1 MPPPSQCRVRTSE
14 CRLGHGK
21 LPDIPHLHTKSSR
34 IQGALLL
41 SHGIQDLWVLLQLH
55 GAFQKRALQAPNACP
70 PTWPGSA
77 ALRRRPAPAARL
89 EARRRGTP
97 AEAAGRPR
105 WPSARWPRSARR
117 GLRSAAREEPLAGRP
132 VTLARRA
139 PAWRRSGR
147 PPARRCPRLLGG
159 HTALVSGSKLLAGPS
174 VALSRSARPCQR
186 SSPREQ
192 MSQVHPTA
200 TVPILTATSATSRS
214 LRNSAEA
221 NSLAVQS
228 KETLKSRLQH
238 PSLPPH
244 SFQHHLQSSSSTA
257 RRKALTSLYENCLLP
272 DTLRHSAHGPL
283 PCTSRSALSS
293 CAAKGKAL
301 PSCAHDLQGAFEP
314 SILPDCHKHQLPIAS
329 QLTRGKLQGQAVL
342 PAICLGQSPSKA
354 SPLAARSLAL
364 PAAAWKRT
372 AARCPSAARWPSRS
386 QARCARQGWHAPA

>member
-21 LPDIPHLHTKSSR
+21 LPDIPHLHTKSLR
-34 IQGALLL
+34 IRGALLL

-139 PAWRRSGR
+139 PAWRRSAR

-159 HTALVSGSKLLAGPS
+159 HTALVSGCFRELACFQ
-174 VALSRSARPCQR
+174 AARWAFSC
-186 SSPREQ
+186 SEQ
-192 MSQVHPTA
+192 
-200 TVPILTATSATSRS
+200 
-214 LRNSAEA
+214 
-221 NSLAVQS
+221 
-228 KETLKSRLQH
+228 K
-238 PSLPPH
+238 
-244 SFQHHLQSSSSTA
+244 
-257 RRKALTSLYENCLLP
+257 RKAMPEVLATRIDVPSPPY
-272 DTLRHSAHGPL
+272 SHGPY
-283 PCTSRSALSS
+283 PHGHFSHLSIS
-293 CAAKGKAL
+293 
-301 PSCAHDLQGAFEP
+301 P
-314 SILPDCHKHQLPIAS
+314 QLS
-329 QLTRGKLQGQAVL
+329 RGKLLGGAEQGDAQVKAPASLLASSQL
-342 PAICLGQSPSKA
+342 PAP
-354 SPLAARSLAL
+354 
-364 PAAAWKRT
+364 PAVV
-372 AARCPSAARWPSRS
+372 
-386 QARCARQGWHAPA
+386 